1 MTVTIVAIDGPA
13 GVGKSTTSRRV
24 AEILELPHIDTGAM
38 YRAMALK
45 ARRASLP
52 LADEE
57 RLAAL
62 ASETSI
68 ELLGSGTAQR
78 ILLDGE
84 DVSTSIRT
92 PEMSMAASRIS
103 AVPAVR
109 RVLVRMQQ
117 EIGRRSGGVLEG
129 RDIGTKVF
137 PETPHKFF
145 LTARPEVRAR
155 RRVHDLQSR
164 GLDQPLEQVLLEM
177 EVRDRQDSTRADSP
191 LSWDESYS
199 VLDTSDMAI
208 DEVVEAIVKRVRGEI
223 RGPS

>member
-24 AEILELPHIDTGAM
+24 AEILQLPHIDTGAM

-45 ARRASLP
+45 ADRAGVSLT
-52 LADEE
+52 DEE
-57 RLAAL
+57 QLAAL

-68 ELLGSGTAQR
+68 ELLGSGSAQR

-84 DVSTSIRT
+84 DVSIAIRT

-109 RVLVRMQQ
+109 RVLVRLQQ

-145 LTARPEVRAR
+145 LTARPEVRAQR
-155 RRVHDLQSR
+155 RMHELQSR
-164 GLDQPLEQVLLEM
+164 GLEQPLEQVLAEM
-177 EVRDRQDSTRADSP
+177 EIRDRQDSTRADSP
-191 LSWDESYS
+191 LSWDESYA
-199 VLDTSDMAI
+199 VLDTSDMTM
-208 DEVVEAIVKRVRGEI
+208 DQVVEAIVERVRGWI
-223 RGPS
+223 GGPS